1 MSKIDRDMLNEIREK
16 GKRTFDIRLGRVPV
30 TPDGEKHLMICG
42 GTACHATHSR
52 DVKQALI
59 QEIEDHG
66 IFERCKIIETGCNG
80 FCAQGPVMTV
90 YPDGVFYVKLT
101 PENIKDIVSQHLI
114 GGNPVE
120 ELCYYDPVSDR
131 RIPHTRDI
139 PFFANQQMLA
149 LRNRSLLDPENIDE
163 AIARDGY
170 QGAVKALFDMSPE
183 DIINE
188 MKASGLRGRGGAG
201 FPTGLKWEF
210 ASRAKGDVKFI
221 LCNAD
226 EGDPGAFMDRS
237 VLEADPNAVIE
248 GMIIAGK
255 AINAHRGYVY
265 CRAEY
270 PLAISRLSI
279 ALEQARNYG
288 LLGEDILGSG
298 FSLDLEIYQ
307 GAGAFVCGEE
317 TALMTSIEGKRG
329 MPRPRPPFP
338 AHQGLWKKPTVLN
351 NVETLANVA
360 QIILNGG
367 KWYSD
372 IGTET
377 SKGTKVFALSGKL
390 NNIGLVEIPMG
401 TPLRD
406 VVYATGGGIP
416 DGKNF
421 KAVQL
426 GGPSGGCIP
435 SNMLDTVTD
444 YEAITRA
451 GAIMG
456 SGGMVVLDEDN
467 CMVDIAR
474 FFMEFC
480 QDESCGKCTPCR
492 EGTKRML
499 EILTRITEGKGKIE
513 DLDILEELA
522 EMVKDSALCGL
533 GQTAPNP
540 VLSTLKY
547 FRHEYE
553 DHILEHRCEAGV
565 CTDLFKAKCINSC
578 PLGQEVPGYISLV
591 AEERYEDA
599 IRLIKQ
605 TNPMPGV
612 LGRVCA
618 HPCMNVC
625 VRGQTDEH
633 INIQKIKRY
642 ASDMAREKG
651 IKVEFKKAKE
661 KDEKIAIIGGGPS
674 GLSAAHY
681 LSLMGYKPTIFEALP
696 KLGGMLR
703 YGIPAYRLPR
713 DILDEEIDYILNTG
727 VNVKTGMSIGKDI
740 SFDELTNTYDAVFI
754 GIGAQKSQNMGVPG
768 EDIDGVYGGAEF
780 LRQAELKAAPD
791 IGTKVAVVGGGNTAI
806 DVARTCRRMGA
817 DVTLLYRR
825 EKKDMPADEEEIQD
839 AIDEGIT
846 LKTLMMPESIIKEN
860 GGLVFKVN
868 RCEPKEFDSS
878 GRRRPVPIPGE
889 IVEEKYDTVFAA
901 IGQTT
906 ELNFSDTL
914 GHERGK
920 ITVDRLSLKTNI
932 ENVYAG
938 GDVVTGPAIAVDAL
952 AAGKRAAF
960 AMDRDISEK
969 KGQRPYK
976 EQLESI
982 YISMRPPG
990 ETVKQEMERP
1000 QKKLSAERIKDFSEV
1015 EFTFD
1020 AESVKKECGRCLRC
1034 DIKVD

>member
-1 MSKIDRDMLNEIREK
+1 MLKLDRDKLNEIRAR
-16 GKRTFDIRLGRVPV
+16 GRQAFDIRLGKVPV
-30 TPDGEKHLMICG
+30 TPDGEKHVMICG

-52 DVKQALI
+52 EVKKALI
-59 QEIEDHG
+59 QEIEGRG
-66 IFERCKIIETGCNG
+66 ISDRVKIVETGCNG

-90 YPDGVFYVKLT
+90 YPDGVFYVKLQ
-101 PENIKDIVSQHLI
+101 PENVKDIIEQHIL

-120 ELCYYDPVSDR
+120 ELCYYDAVNNR

-139 PFFANQQMLA
+139 PFFANQHMLV

-163 AIARDGY
+163 AIAREAY
-170 QGAVKALFDMSPE
+170 QGVAKALLDMSPE

-210 ASRAKGDVKFI
+210 AGRAKGDIKYI

-237 VLEADPNAVIE
+237 VLEADPHAVIE

-255 AINAHRGYVY
+255 AINAHTGHIY

-270 PLAISRLSI
+270 PLAISRLGFAI
-279 ALEQARNYG
+279 EQAKNYG

-298 FSLDLEIYQ
+298 FSLELGIYQ

-338 AHQGLWKKPTVLN
+338 ANQGLWKKPTVLN
-351 NVETLANVA
+351 NVETLANVG
-360 QIILNGG
+360 QIMINGG
-367 KWYSD
+367 KWYAD

-377 SKGTKVFALSGKL
+377 SKGTKVFAISGKV

-406 VVYATGGGIP
+406 VIYSTGGGIP
-416 DGKNF
+416 DNKKF

-435 SNMLDTVTD
+435 SHMLDTVTD

-467 CMVDIAR
+467 CMVDVAR

-480 QDESCGKCTPCR
+480 QDESCGKCTPGR

-513 DLDILEELA
+513 DIDLLEELA

-547 FRHEYE
+547 FRDEYE
-553 DHILEHRCEAGV
+553 DHILEHRCRAGV
-565 CTDLFKAKCINSC
+565 CTALVKTKCINSC

-591 AEERYEDA
+591 QEERYEDA
-599 IRLIKQ
+599 IKLIRQ

-618 HPCMNVC
+618 HPCMNSC

-633 INIQKIKRY
+633 INIPKIKRY
-642 ASDMAREKG
+642 AADMAREKG
-651 IKVEFKKAKE
+651 IKTEFKKAKE
-661 KDEKIAIIGGGPS
+661 KDGKIAIIGGGPS
-674 GLSAAHY
+674 GLSAAYY
-681 LSLMGYKPTIFEALP
+681 LSLMGYKPTIFESMP

-713 DILDEEIDYILNTG
+713 DILDEEIDYILETG
-727 VNVKTGMSIGKDI
+727 VEVKTGVRIGNDI
-740 SFDELTNTYDAVFI
+740 SMEELTNSYDAVFV
-754 GIGAQKSQNMGVPG
+754 GIGAQESQSMNIPG
-768 EDIDGVYGGAEF
+768 EDLEGVYGGAEF
-780 LRQAELKAAPD
+780 LRQVELQETPD
-791 IGTKVAVVGGGNTAI
+791 IGKKVAVVGGGNTAI

-817 DVTLLYRR
+817 DVTILYRR
-825 EKKDMPADEEEIQD
+825 EQKDMPADEEEIQD
-839 AIDEGIT
+839 AVDEGIA
-846 LKTLMMPESIIKEN
+846 LKTLMMPESIMRKN
-860 GGLVFKVN
+860 GDLIFKVN
-868 RCEPKEFDSS
+868 KCEPKDYDSS
-878 GRRRPVPIPGE
+878 GRRRPVPIKGE
-889 IVEEKYDTVFAA
+889 ITEEKFDSIFAA
-901 IGQTT
+901 IGQKSQ
-906 ELNFSDTL
+906 LNLSDKL
-914 GHERGK
+914 ENRRGK
-920 ITVDRLSLKTNI
+920 IIADRLSLKTNLD
-932 ENVYAG
+932 NVYAG

-960 AMDRDISEK
+960 AIDKAIAEK
-969 KGQRPYK
+969 TGQRPYK
-976 EQLESI
+976 EQLDNI

-990 ETVKQEMERP
+990 ETIENPMEKPGKRAI
-1000 QKKLSAERIKDFSEV
+1000 AERVKDFSEV
-1015 EFTFD
+1015 ELTFD
-1020 AESVKKECGRCLRC
+1020 NERVKKECSRCLRC
-1034 DIKVD
+1034 DIKID